1 MAKKNNKGY
10 ITIQE
15 LYLHYKERI
24 ENVALTQFEWHNLP
38 DTVDRWYMERTLLY
52 NGSVAFYYAKDLQGW
67 MATNYTWKGLTP
79 YGYPADIKGVATA
92 SWDGKTSHNGTFDVE
107 GDKWEICFDNM
118 THGSLWKT
126 IDTYARQLA
135 RIHMTINNNL
145 MQQYRPYLVVTDN
158 QSPQLKKTMDAFFDE
173 ASTFAENMLIG
184 FDPDTIKT
192 LSTNV
197 PYLVNDLQQAFENT
211 WRRCMSELGVTGGT
225 SKRERMLN
233 EELVM
238 NRQEDEIKLNSRLM
252 NRVELCNKLNKR
264 FGLNISVNLSATDL
278 GVNDY
283 GKLYPDYQ
291 RDIEDGVSIEST
303 TYNRDSER
311 YRI

>member
-1 MAKKNNKGY
+1 MAKKNNTKGY

-24 ENVALTQFEWHNLP
+24 ENVALGQFEWNNLP
-38 DTVDRWYMERTLLY
+38 DTVDRWYLEKTLLY

-67 MATNYTWKGLTP
+67 MATDYIFKGLTP
-79 YGYPADIKGVATA
+79 YGYPADITGIATA
-92 SWDGKTSHNGTFDVE
+92 SWDGTVASNGKFEVE
-107 GDKWEICFDNM
+107 GDKWEICYDNM
-118 THGSLWKT
+118 THTALWKT

-158 QSPQLKKTMDAFFDE
+158 QSPQLKKTMEAFFDE
-173 ASTFAENMLIG
+173 AATFSENMLIG

-252 NRVELCNKLNKR
+252 NRIELCNKLNKR
-264 FGLNISVNLSATDL
+264 FGLNISVNLSSTDL

-283 GKLYPDYQ
+283 GYLYSDNQ
-291 RDIEDGVSIEST
+291 RDTTDGVDVQASRFS
-303 TYNRDSER
+303 YNG
-311 YRI
+311 